1 MEPIVFELPSN
12 GAWIVLTFI
21 IAAVCVPLS
30 LHVYA
35 LISSKNEEHK
45 VLALGVF
52 PMVLI
57 IAGFFGYKA
66 YAVEHAI
73 VKVTAEA
80 IEIEGMYPKR
90 IIRGNIVLD
99 GAKVLNLK
107 RDKSVRLTRRNNGIN
122 LGGYR
127 AGWFEVNHEGQAL
140 VVITDRSRVV
150 YLPTRE
156 DYVVM
161 LSMDDPEYFLETLRE
176 TWMN

>member
-1 MEPIVFELPSN
+1 MEPIVFDLPSN

-21 IAAVCVPLS
+21 IIAICFPVALRI
-30 LHVYA
+30 YA
-35 LISSKNEEHK
+35 LISAKNEEHK
-45 VLALGVF
+45 VVALGVF
-52 PMVLI
+52 PLVLL
-57 IAGFFGYKA
+57 IAVFFGYKA
-66 YAVEHAI
+66 YAAEHTT

-90 IIRGNIVLD
+90 IVRQNIVLD

-107 RDKSVRLTRRNNGIN
+107 RDKSVKFTRRNDAIN

-140 VVITDRSRVV
+140 VVITDRSHVV

-176 TWMN
+176 TWLN